1 VHKSGGTTLCSMAGT
16 NGLRVKVATNCLQR
30 ESSSR
35 LGSKPVA
42 FWQWSTSEQRQ
53 WLLSQPVD
61 FIANEGG
68 SFDPR
73 TAPWPQGL
81 APWRHKNT
89 TPAAPAAQAAPRPS
103 PEDGTGTP
111 PPPPPLLQGL
121 VYVLT
126 VRNPLDRVLSHYR
139 HERASPKPH
148 NPLIGTSFGSFLR
161 APGFVHW
168 RSEFYV
174 RLLGGCGW
182 LPQCSSEEHLALA
195 VRTLDFFSAV
205 GGDECYY
212 IVLYCVC
219 IQFVA

>member
-1 VHKSGGTTLCSMAGT
+1 MHVHKSGGTTLCSMAGI
-16 NGLRVKVATNCLQR
+16 NGLRIKLATNCLQR
-30 ESSSR
+30 ESSS

-68 SFDPR
+68 SFDAR
-73 TAPWPQGL
+73 TAPWPQGVSPRAL
-81 APWRHKNT
+81 
-89 TPAAPAAQAAPRPS
+89 AAPVQPPSLLVDSTAAPPL
-103 PEDGTGTP
+103 P
-111 PPPPPLLQGL
+111 PQGL

-148 NPLIGTSFGSFLR
+148 NPLVGTSFGSFLR

-195 VRTLDFFSAV
+195 IRTLDFFSAV
-205 GGDECYY
+205 GAL
-212 IVLYCVC
+212 I
-219 IQFVA
+219 

>member
-1 VHKSGGTTLCSMAGT
+1 MHVHKSGGTTLCSMAGA
-16 NGLRVKVATNCLQR
+16 NGLRIKLATNCLQR
-30 ESSSR
+30 ETSS

-42 FWQWSTSEQRQ
+42 FWQWSTLEQRQ

-68 SFDPR
+68 TFDPR

-81 APWRHKNT
+81 APWKRKSTSSAAFVAST
-89 TPAAPAAQAAPRPS
+89 TPVQPAPS
-103 PEDGTGTP
+103 LVVDGSAP
-111 PPPPPLLQGL
+111 PPPSQGL

-148 NPLIGTSFGSFLR
+148 NPLVGTSFGSFLR

-182 LPQCSSEEHLALA
+182 LPQCSSNEHLALA
-195 VRTLDFFSAV
+195 IRTLDFFSAV
-205 GGDECYY
+205 
-212 IVLYCVC
+212 C
-219 IQFVA
+219 ILI